1 MEGSGEDRGWNYKN
15 KNTIDYNS
23 KRLNESINA
32 SDKRYYCG
40 KIDVDSDF
48 THLRSRNS
56 RNEDKSNHRMNEDK
70 TPHDEVIKR
79 SYNKKM
85 RLEKAQYELEYLKK
99 QLEIEKMR
107 MELKKYN
114 RLILPTAKI
123 RLRI

>member
-1 MEGSGEDRGWNYKN
+1 
-15 KNTIDYNS
+15 
-23 KRLNESINA
+23 
-32 SDKRYYCG
+32 
-40 KIDVDSDF
+40 
-48 THLRSRNS
+48 
-56 RNEDKSNHRMNEDK
+56 MNEDK
-70 TPHDEVIKR
+70 TPHDEGIKR

-85 RLEKAQYELEYLKK
+85 RLEEAQYELEYLKK